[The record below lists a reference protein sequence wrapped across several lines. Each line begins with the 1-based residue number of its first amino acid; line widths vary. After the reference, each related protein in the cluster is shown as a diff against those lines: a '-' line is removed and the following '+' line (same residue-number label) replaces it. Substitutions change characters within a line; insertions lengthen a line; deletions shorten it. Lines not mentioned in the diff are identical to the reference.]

1 MNKRRNNTK
10 GNIRNNS
17 LLNMIWK
24 IILDN
29 KTNNNQRTTSI
40 NSSITNLQEN
50 NIDIDS
56 NGDTKVIQMIQVNQ
70 R

>member
-1 MNKRRNNTK
+1 MNKRRNNNK
-10 GNIRNNS
+10 GNIRNDS

-24 IILDN
+24 IIPNN
-29 KTNNNQRTTSI
+29 KTDNNQRTTCI
-40 NSSITNLQEN
+40 NSSITNLQKN

-70 R
+70 G